1 MKKWKKFTSQK
12 EILSQWRLR
21 NFWMTL
27 LEKQLSRMSFSIQND
42 PKASYKANK
51 KNPLSQNCMS
61 EKPAWFLCLLKLPL
75 PEDLVGVTASE
86 RGLSPA
92 VRTRVCAPGSS
103 PRCARTTFT
112 RSFLLLWAQPWLM
125 AAAKSLGSWLKSA
138 PLEHRKG
145 NYCIPVYPRDLC
157 KVGIEQPVLFTFLER
172 FELQCWHRLEYWPL
186 FLLGNNNL
194 GLSLGFFFP
203 LQVLPLRKM

>member
-1 MKKWKKFTSQK
+1 MSQMGESKKEQLGVSCWKKWKNFASQK

-42 PKASYKANK
+42 PKVSYKANK

-61 EKPAWFLCLLKLPL
+61 EKPAWLLCLLKLPL

-92 VRTRVCAPGSS
+92 VRTRVCAPGTS
-103 PRCARTTFT
+103 PRCAWDHTYQVVP
-112 RSFLLLWAQPWLM
+112 A
-125 AAAKSLGSWLKSA
+125 SLGTAMTEICSFSIQ
-138 PLEHRKG
+138 EG
-145 NYCIPVYPRDLC
+145 
-157 KVGIEQPVLFTFLER
+157 
-172 FELQCWHRLEYWPL
+172 
-186 FLLGNNNL
+186 
-194 GLSLGFFFP
+194 
-203 LQVLPLRKM
+203 